1 MNVKLISITQ
11 ALIKTKEGDRY
22 LTASELISYAARVS
36 NPSNQLNVET
46 ASKLLAYCLKHKHFS
61 IFEQASFGVEIQ
73 TSRAIAA
80 QILRH
85 KSFSFQEYS
94 QRYSLA
100 TEIEEVELRA
110 PAEKNRQSSE
120 KIIEDLNL
128 KQFVQ
133 QELRRASLNY
143 NYLIENGVSKETARM
158 ILPLA
163 TSTTLYMTGTVRS
176 WIHYLE
182 LRCAPDTQ
190 KEHRLVALAVKDI
203 FIENFPDI
211 AKALEWTV

>member
-1 MNVKLISITQ
+1 MNVKLVSITQ
-11 ALIKTKEGDRY
+11 PLIKTKEGDRY

-46 ASKLLAYCLKHKHFS
+46 ASKLLGYCLKHKHFS
-61 IFEQASFGVEIQ
+61 IFEQACFGVEIQ

-120 KIIEDLNL
+120 KIINDLALQDLVNN
-128 KQFVQ
+128 
-133 QELRRASLNY
+133 SLFQAKINY
-143 NYLIENGVSKETARM
+143 DTLIKSGVSKETARM

-190 KEHRLVALAVKDI
+190 KEHRLVALAIKDI
-203 FIENFPDI
+203 FIEHFPDI